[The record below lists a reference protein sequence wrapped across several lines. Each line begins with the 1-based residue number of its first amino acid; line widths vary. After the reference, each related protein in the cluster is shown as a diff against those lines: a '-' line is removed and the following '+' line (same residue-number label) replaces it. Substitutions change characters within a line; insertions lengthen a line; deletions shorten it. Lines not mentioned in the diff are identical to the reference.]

1 MQEGGDDLLDYQQ
14 DGLLAHGQPDLLVGE
29 EQVEK
34 EDCLVEVDSCE
45 GTPVFLCVL
54 PPSAWLS
61 PAVPDLFSCGEGE
74 EGQEAEG

>member
-34 EDCLVEVDSCE
+34 EDCLVEVDSW
-45 GTPVFLCVL
+45 GTECCKV
-54 PPSAWLS
+54 W
-61 PAVPDLFSCGEGE
+61 
-74 EGQEAEG
+74 EAGGG